1 MAKKK
6 QGYSRGQIV
15 AGSSFGGALAG
26 VMIVQ
31 TLIPGGDE
39 SMGMTLG
46 GVAAGFVIG
55 LVGAFFATRQS

>member
-1 MAKKK
+1 MPAKR
-6 QGYSRGQIV
+6 QGYSRGQIM
-15 AGSSFGGALAG
+15 AGSSFFGALAG

-46 GVAAGFVIG
+46 GVGIGFVIG
-55 LVGAFFATRQS
+55 LLGAFFATRSN